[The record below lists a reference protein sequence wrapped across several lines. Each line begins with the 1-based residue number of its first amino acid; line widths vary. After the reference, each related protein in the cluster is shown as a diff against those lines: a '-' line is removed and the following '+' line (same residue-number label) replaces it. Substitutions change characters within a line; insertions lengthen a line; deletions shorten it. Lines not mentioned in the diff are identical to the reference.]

1 MKTMKA
7 VLTKKETG
15 TEQIRLDLA
24 WELFFPGITGKHP
37 HYSDLLYPFTNWLWT
52 VLGNQSGFMRQEQ
65 NVTKTFK
72 INDMEESSLVFLIRI
87 LSMWFDEV
95 IIDSDDESNKNQ
107 WTFPIT
113 NVYDEDLDEAEKA
126 QQLIAENYSFRN
138 LMPLLGP
145 SRVFA
150 TVELLGPDQVSARLH
165 SHSTIDEFYLI
176 LDGSATLRMNGKERV
191 VKRGDF
197 ISKPAGPDLTS
208 QILAD
213 QGTSVRILDIEV
225 HPNAD
230 PRTKEV
236 VHYPD
241 HGEILLHGHG
251 WSSIIPDGALMNTN
265 EFDKNYEKGYY
276 RKKDGSWEPKDIPG
290 YERRKD

>member
-1 MKTMKA
+1 M
-7 VLTKKETG
+7 
-15 TEQIRLDLA
+15 
-24 WELFFPGITGKHP
+24 
-37 HYSDLLYPFTNWLWT
+37 
-52 VLGNQSGFMRQEQ
+52 
-65 NVTKTFK
+65 
-72 INDMEESSLVFLIRI
+72 
-87 LSMWFDEV
+87 
-95 IIDSDDESNKNQ
+95 IIDSDDKSNKNQ

-213 QGTSVRILDIEV
+213 QGTSVRILDIED

-241 HGEILLHGHG
+241 HGEILLHGHR

-276 RKKDGSWEPKDIPG
+276 RKKYGSWEPKDIPG

>member
-1 MKTMKA
+1 MKA
-7 VLTKKETG
+7 ILTKKETG
-15 TEQIRLDLA
+15 KEQVRLDLA
-24 WELFFPGITGKHP
+24 WELFFPGSIGNHP
-37 HYSDLLYPFTNWLWT
+37 HNSDLLYPFTNWLWT
-52 VLGNQSGFMRQEQ
+52 VLGYKSGFMRENQ
-65 NVTKTFK
+65 NDQITFK
-72 INDMEESSLVFLIRI
+72 ISDMEQSALLFLVRV

-95 IIDSDDESNKNQ
+95 ILDNGNESGKNQ
-107 WTFPIT
+107 WTFPVT

-126 QQLIAENYSFRN
+126 QQLIGEEYSFRN

-150 TVELLGPDQVSARLH
+150 TVEMLGPCQVSARLH
-165 SHSTIDEFYLI
+165 SHSAIDEFYLI
-176 LDGSATLRMNGKERV
+176 LDGAATLRMNGKKRI

-197 ISKPAGPDLTS
+197 ISKPAGPDMTS

-213 QGTSVRILDIEV
+213 QGTPVRILDIEV

-241 HGEILLHGHG
+241 HGEMLLHGHG
-251 WSSIIPDGALMNTN
+251 WSSIVPDSALMNTN

-290 YERRKD
+290 YERRKE

>member
-7 VLTKKETG
+7 ILTKKETG
-15 TEQIRLDLA
+15 KEQIRLDLA
-24 WELFFPGITGKHP
+24 WKLFFPGNIGKHP
-37 HYSDLLYPFTNWLWT
+37 HYSDLLYPFTNWLWI

-95 IIDSDDESNKNQ
+95 IIDSDDKSNKNQ

-113 NVYDEDLDEAEKA
+113 NVYDEDLDESEKA
-126 QQLIAENYSFRN
+126 QQLIADNYSFRN

-150 TVELLGPDQVSARLH
+150 TVEMLGSGQVSARLH

-176 LDGSATLRMNGKERV
+176 LDGSATLRMNGKKRV

-208 QILAD
+208 QILAN

-225 HPNAD
+225 HPNARCAKL
-230 PRTKEV
+230 P
-236 VHYPD
+236 
-241 HGEILLHGHG
+241 
-251 WSSIIPDGALMNTN
+251 
-265 EFDKNYEKGYY
+265 
-276 RKKDGSWEPKDIPG
+276 
-290 YERRKD
+290 